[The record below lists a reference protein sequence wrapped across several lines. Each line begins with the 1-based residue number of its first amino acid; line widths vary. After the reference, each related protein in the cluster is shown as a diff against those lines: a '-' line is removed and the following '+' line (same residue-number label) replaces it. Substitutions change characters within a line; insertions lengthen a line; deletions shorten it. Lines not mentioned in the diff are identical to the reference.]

1 MATDFS
7 TGTVSKNIISQAV
20 PLILAQ
26 IVQMLYNVVD
36 RIYIGHLSSS
46 DSLALTGIGLAFPL
60 TTLIMAFTQLFGMG
74 GAPLFSMSMGA
85 GEDARAEKI
94 VGNAFSMLLGCS
106 LVLAVFC
113 YFFRRPVLFLFGA
126 SEASYVY
133 ADAYLRIYLFGTTF
147 SMISAGMNGFINAQG
162 FPSVG
167 MCTTVIGAVL
177 NLVLDP
183 IFIFVFHMGVS
194 GAAAA
199 TVISQSVSALWV
211 MRFLT
216 GPKAIFHIRRR
227 YLKVDPKLLRRIV
240 SLGLSGFIMSATTCF
255 VQVLCNA
262 TLRDYGGDLYV
273 GIMTVINSIR
283 EVLTLPVQG
292 FVNGSQ
298 PVLSY
303 DYGAG
308 RLGRVRRG
316 IRFTS
321 AIGISYTA
329 LAWLSV
335 ILFSRFWLS
344 IFTDNAEMLD
354 IGEGALKLYFLGF
367 CFMAFQFC
375 GQTTFLALGRS
386 KQAIFF
392 SLLRK
397 VIIVTPL
404 TILLPRIGFG
414 VNGVFLAEPISN
426 VLGGCACFS
435 TMYLQIY
442 RRLKVRADESSF

>member
-7 TGTVSKNIISQAV
+7 ANTVSKNIVSQAV

-26 IVQMLYNVVD
+26 IVQILYNVVD

-60 TTLIMAFTQLFGMG
+60 TALIMAFTQLFGMG

-85 GEDARAEKI
+85 GEDDRAEKI
-94 VGNAFSMLLGCS
+94 MGNTFSLLIRCS
-106 LVLAVFC
+106 LVLFVLC
-113 YFFRRPVLFLFGA
+113 YVLRRPILFLFGA
-126 SEASYVY
+126 SEASYAY

-162 FPSVG
+162 FPGIG

-194 GAAAA
+194 GAATA

-216 GPKAIFHIRRR
+216 GPKTLLHIRKR
-227 YLKVDPKLLRRIV
+227 YLQVDPKLLLQII

-308 RLGRVRRG
+308 RLERVRRG

-321 AIGISYTA
+321 VTGIIYTA
-329 LAWLSV
+329 LAWLTV
-335 ILFSRFWLS
+335 ILFPRFLLS
-344 IFTDNAEMLD
+344 IFTNNKEMLD
-354 IGEGALKLYFLGF
+354 VGQGALKLYFLGF

-397 VIIVTPL
+397 VIVVTPL
-404 TILLPRIGFG
+404 TILLPRIGLG

-426 VLGGCACFS
+426 VIGGSACFS
-435 TMYLQIY
+435 TMYLMIY
-442 RRLKVRADESSF
+442 RRLKDRADDKI

>member
-7 TGTVSKNIISQAV
+7 GNTVSRNIISQAV

-36 RIYIGHLSSS
+36 RVYIGHLPGS
-46 DSLALTGIGLAFPL
+46 DGLALTGIGLAFPI

-74 GAPLFSMSMGA
+74 GAPLFSMARGA
-85 GEDARAEKI
+85 GEEKQAEKI
-94 VGNAFSMLLGCS
+94 MGNTFSMLLRCS
-106 LVLAVFC
+106 AALFVFC
-113 YFFRRPVLFLFGA
+113 FFLRRPILFLFGA

-133 ADAYLRIYLFGTTF
+133 ADAYLKIYLLGTAF

-162 FPSVG
+162 YPGIG
-167 MCTTVIGAVL
+167 MLTTVIGAAL
-177 NLVLDP
+177 NLILDP
-183 IFIFVFHMGVS
+183 VFIFVLHMGVS
-194 GAAAA
+194 GAALA
-199 TVISQSVSALWV
+199 TIISQMMSALWV
-211 MRFLT
+211 VRFLT
-216 GPKAIFHIRRR
+216 GPKAILHIRKE
-227 YLKVDPKLLRRIV
+227 YFGVDWKLVGQII
-240 SLGLSGFIMSATTCF
+240 SLGLSGFIMQATNCL

-283 EVLTLPVQG
+283 ELLTLPVQG
-292 FVNGSQ
+292 FTSGSQ
-298 PVLSY
+298 PVLGY

-321 AIGISYTA
+321 ISGISYTVLVWIA
-329 LAWLSV
+329 VIISPRFLLSV
-335 ILFSRFWLS
+335 
-344 IFTDNAEMLD
+344 FTNNPEMLD
-354 IGEGALKLYFLGF
+354 AGEGALKLYFLGF

-375 GQTTFLALGRS
+375 GQCTFVALGRS
-386 KQAIFF
+386 RQAVFF

-397 VIIVTPL
+397 VIIVAPL
-404 TILLPRIGFG
+404 TILLPRIGMG

-426 VLGGCACFS
+426 VIGGSACFI
-435 TMYLQIY
+435 TMYLQVY
-442 RRLKVRADESSF
+442 RKLKDT